1 VVVHRYTL
9 HRFILDIFTFFI
21 YVERD
26 ENNKII
32 VIVSE
37 RGKKLA
43 NVGAFKYRFIGS

>member
-1 VVVHRYTL
+1 MVVCRYTL

-26 ENNKII
+26 GNNEIK

-37 RGKKLA
+37 RGKELA
-43 NVGAFKYRFIGS
+43 NVGAFNY